1 MSWILVVVT
10 NPLSA
15 VVVNYRTSHDLEEFL
30 QSWVKFAPVD
40 SDLTIV
46 NVQPRSDD
54 IEVADRYVGG
64 SIDYDFWRENVG
76 YGVACN
82 AAGSRK
88 EGAVLAFFNADV
100 VLTEG
105 SLQACTEALLGNP
118 EWAVLGPR
126 QVSHEKKLTHAGIVG
141 PTSQPKHRGWQ
152 QRDRGQYADV
162 LDDVPTVSG
171 AAYFI
176 KRQVWDELCMCTVFQ
191 QIAPEATGAFL
202 PTKHYWNET
211 WTSYHVIAH
220 GQYKVVYF
228 GPVTIVHKWH
238 RASPMGGWGEQ
249 NVGHDR
255 AMFREACKVHG
266 IPCD

>member
-1 MSWILVVVT
+1 MGT
-10 NPLSA
+10 NPSLSA
-15 VVVNYRTSHDLEEFL
+15 VVVNYRTPHDLEEFL
-30 QSWVKFAPVD
+30 QSWVKYAPPWA
-40 SDLTIV
+40 DLTIA
-46 NVQPRSDD
+46 NVQPREEDHD
-54 IEVADRYVGG
+54 VALRYVND
-64 SIDYDFWRENVG
+64 SIGDSFWAENVG

-82 AAGSRK
+82 AVATRMTGN
-88 EGAVLAFFNADV
+88 VLAFFNADV

-105 SLQACTEALLGNP
+105 SLEACTGALLAQP

-141 PTSQPKHRGWQ
+141 SLSKPRHRGWQ
-152 QRDRGQYADV
+152 QRDQGQYADV
-162 LDDVPTVSG
+162 VDDVPTVSG

-176 KRQVWDELCMCTVFQ
+176 KRSVWEELHQCPVFQ
-191 QIAPEATGAFL
+191 QIAPGAQGAFL

-211 WTSYHVIAH
+211 WTSYHAIAH
-220 GQYKVVYF
+220 GGYKVVYF

-249 NVGHDR
+249 NVRHDQ
-255 AMFREACKVHG
+255 AMFREACRIHG